1 MAIIIERQLEFG
13 KNARAFY
20 FDTKLDSAA
29 DQEAYEA
36 GLEHEEASFDSSTFA
51 GRVFA
56 KLTEPLDSEFP
67 EKVSNPLL

>member
-1 MAIIIERQLEFG
+1 MEFG
-13 KNARAFY
+13 KNAWEFY

-36 GLEHEEASFDSSTFA
+36 GLGHEEASFDSSIFA

-56 KLTEPLDSEFP
+56 KLTEPLDSEFL
-67 EKVSNPLL
+67 EEVSNPLL